1 MAKSLDPKKIKSA
14 QRALEVLEF
23 FSLERPT
30 ATVMD
35 IARKL
40 GYPQS
45 STSELLSCLVALGY
59 LDRAADGRTYRPTA
73 RVAVI
78 GAATQPEIFRKG
90 RLITL
95 LDHLADET
103 GVTVTLAHKV
113 GMDMQFV
120 HMVTGE
126 HGRGPS
132 AATAHLAT
140 SAPGKAMLSTLPP
153 SLVRRLVHRMNAEAA
168 ETTDNAPRICADDL
182 AKELVPIC
190 GRGYVL
196 VEEAESVTVSMLIS
210 HGRNEAFPH
219 PLVLSLHAE
228 AGFFAEHRDWLLQ
241 MMRGAIARLTNPVA
255 RTPILPNIG
264 AEPERRYA

>member
-35 IARKL
+35 IAREL

-95 LDHLADET
+95 LDHLAEET

-113 GMDMQFV
+113 GMEMQFV
-120 HMVTGE
+120 HMVSGE
-126 HGRGPS
+126 HGSGPEAVS
-132 AATAHLAT
+132 AHLAT

-153 SLVRRLVHRMNAEAA
+153 SLVRRLVLRMNAEAA
-168 ETTDNAPRICADDL
+168 DETHICANDL
-182 AKELVPIC
+182 AKELIPIC
-190 GRGYVL
+190 GRGFVK
-196 VEEAESVTVSMLIS
+196 VENEEGVTISMLIS
-210 HGRNEAFPH
+210 QARNEAFPH
-219 PLVLSLHAE
+219 PLVLSLHIDADFH
-228 AGFFAEHRDWLLQ
+228 AAHADWLLQ
-241 MMRGAIARLTNPVA
+241 MMRGAIARLTNPVS
-255 RTPILPNIG
+255 RTPILPDLPVE
-264 AEPERRYA
+264 AERRYA

>member
-1 MAKSLDPKKIKSA
+1 MAKSLDPKRIKSA

-35 IARKL
+35 IARDL

-78 GAATQPEIFRKG
+78 GAATQPDLFRKG

-95 LDHLADET
+95 LDHLAEET

-113 GMDMQFV
+113 GMEMQFV
-120 HMVTGE
+120 HMVSGE
-126 HGRGPS
+126 HGRGPEH
-132 AATAHLAT
+132 ANAHLAT
-140 SAPGKAMLSTLPP
+140 SAPGKAVLSTLPP
-153 SLVRRLVHRMNAEAA
+153 SLVRRLVHRMNAEN
-168 ETTDNAPRICADDL
+168 EHSHICASDL
-182 AKELVPIC
+182 AEELIPIC
-190 GRGYVL
+190 GRKYVL
-196 VEEAESVTVSMLIS
+196 VEEREHVTVSMLIS
-210 HGRNEAFPH
+210 HCRNEAFPH

-228 AGFFAEHRDWLLQ
+228 ASFFAEHRDWLLQ

-255 RTPILPNIG
+255 RTPILPNVA